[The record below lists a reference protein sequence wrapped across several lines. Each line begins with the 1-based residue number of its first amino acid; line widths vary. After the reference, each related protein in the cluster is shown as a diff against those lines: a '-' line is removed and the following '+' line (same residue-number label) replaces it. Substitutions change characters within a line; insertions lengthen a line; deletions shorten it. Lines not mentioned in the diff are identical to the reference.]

1 MEDFMKERA
10 AGVLLHISSLPGRY
24 GIGTLG
30 RSAYRFVDLLA
41 GGGIR
46 YWQILPLVQTG
57 FGDSPYQSVFSGS
70 GNPYFIDP
78 EILAKEK
85 LLTKEELSAY
95 AVQGARVDYSSLYQ
109 TRYEMLRLAFSRFD
123 TGEEQF
129 RSFVQEGTFDGYA
142 LFMALKED
150 FGGEPFSRWPA
161 EYKFAKKRSL
171 QKFKEE
177 HGREYLF
184 WQFVQYQFEK
194 QWRALKNYANEHGVR
209 IIGDIPLYVAYDS
222 ADVWLNP
229 SLFKLNSDRSMQ
241 KVAGVPPDC
250 FSATGQLWG
259 NPVYRWSAH
268 RREKYAWWIGRLRQ
282 AFIYYDVIRVDHFR
296 GFDRYYEIEAGAET
310 AERGRWCR
318 GPKAELFRAAEEAL
332 GRLPVI
338 AEDLGLL
345 DAGVRRLLADT
356 GYPGMK
362 VLQFAFD
369 GNRRNTYLPK
379 YIPENSVCYTGTH
392 DNDTT
397 LGYVRSLRGKAYSR
411 FLRQLQGVLRE
422 EGLSAELPD
431 KRAAAAAIV
440 RLALHSRAK
449 LAVIPV
455 QDILLLGSDARMNTP
470 STVGCNWEF
479 RLQRLPKR
487 EKLQILRI

>member
-95 AVQGARVDYSSLYQ
+95 AVRGARVDYSLLYQ

-123 TGEEQF
+123 TGAEQF

-142 LFMALKED
+142 LFMALKEE

-177 HGREYLF
+177 HGGEYLF

-229 SLFKLNSDRSMQ
+229 SLFKLNSDRSLQ

-268 RREKYAWWIGRLRQ
+268 RREK
-282 AFIYYDVIRVDHFR
+282 
-296 GFDRYYEIEAGAET
+296 
-310 AERGRWCR
+310 
-318 GPKAELFRAAEEAL
+318 
-332 GRLPVI
+332 
-338 AEDLGLL
+338 
-345 DAGVRRLLADT
+345 
-356 GYPGMK
+356 
-362 VLQFAFD
+362 
-369 GNRRNTYLPK
+369 
-379 YIPENSVCYTGTH
+379 
-392 DNDTT
+392 
-397 LGYVRSLRGKAYSR
+397 
-411 FLRQLQGVLRE
+411 
-422 EGLSAELPD
+422 
-431 KRAAAAAIV
+431 
-440 RLALHSRAK
+440 
-449 LAVIPV
+449 
-455 QDILLLGSDARMNTP
+455 
-470 STVGCNWEF
+470 
-479 RLQRLPKR
+479 
-487 EKLQILRI
+487 